1 MTEIVITGAR
11 GYIGTALARFLAA
24 QGRALRLVSRRSATP
39 PSVVPLG
46 DRVTEIEAD
55 LGDDAAWA
63 ELMRGASAIV
73 HLSARTDLRAAEAN
87 PAEDEVLNVQPVR
100 ALLEA
105 AARADAPPKIVFA
118 STVTV
123 FGPSPGTPAHEQTP
137 DNPCSVYDRHKA
149 ACEALLHD
157 ATVAGLVEAC
167 SLRLSSVYGLGGA
180 SVNPN
185 RGILNVMMRRALA
198 GEALTVYGDGN
209 YTRDFIHLDDVVQAF
224 AFAAD
229 ADANVRD
236 GSRYVIATGQGHT
249 LAEAYG
255 LIADAA
261 REATGRRPTILG
273 VAEPAD
279 LHPIERR
286 NFVGDSS
293 LFCRRTGWRPTLSLP
308 DGVARFFAGE
318 RVSSVA
324 SRNGV
329 A

>member
-1 MTEIVITGAR
+1 MTAIVITGAH

-24 QGRALRLVSRRSATP
+24 QGRALRLVSRPSATP
-39 PSVVPLG
+39 PQAPAG
-46 DRVTEIEAD
+46 DHVTRIEAD
-55 LGDDAAWA
+55 LGDAAAWA
-63 ELMRGASAIV
+63 KLMRGASAIV

-87 PAEDEVLNVQPVR
+87 PEEDEILNVRPVR

-105 AARADAPPKIVFA
+105 AARAEAPPKIVFA

-123 FGPSPGTPAHEQTP
+123 FGPSPTAPANEQTP

-149 ACEALLHD
+149 VCEALLRD
-157 ATVAGLVEAC
+157 ATAAGLVQAC
-167 SLRLSSVYGLGGA
+167 SLRLSNVYGLRGA
-180 SVNPN
+180 SVNAN

-198 GEALTVYGDGN
+198 GEALTTYGDGN
-209 YTRDFIHLDDVVQAF
+209 YTRDFIHLDDVVRAF
-224 AFAAD
+224 ALAAD
-229 ADANVRD
+229 AGADVCD
-236 GSRYVIATGQGHT
+236 GSRYVIATGQGHAV
-249 LAEAYG
+249 AEAYG

-261 REATGRRPTILG
+261 RDATGRRPAILR

-293 LFCRRTGWRPTLSLP
+293 LFRRRTGWRPTLSLP
-308 DGVARFFAGE
+308 DGIARFFAAE
-318 RVSSVA
+318 RASSAA
-324 SRNGV
+324 SRKGV